1 MPILQI
7 SAVYLPCFIKKRHSN
22 RLTVI
27 NPSNFWGSLQYLSPD
42 PGIIFHLFLTF
53 WSQTKHKKD
62 KFIVF
67 CHIYLVLSSICIIF
81 ATENKVKRMKYPIGI
96 QDFAQIIQD
105 GYVYV
110 DKTDLVYKLAT
121 EGKIY
126 FLSRPRRFG
135 KSLLIS
141 TLKYYFLG
149 RKELFKG
156 LAIDKLEKQWAEYP
170 VFHISFSNGNFTDG
184 KILRQILEDYIAE
197 IETVYGKNPNANTIG
212 GRFASVLKAAHKKTG
227 RRAVVL
233 IDEYDKPLLD
243 VIDLDLKV
251 TDSEGNRM
259 RLEDYN
265 RNLLKGFYSL
275 FKDADEDLQFVMLTG
290 VTKFSQVSVFS
301 GFNQPD
307 DISMNRRYESLCGIT
322 KEELLTVFDSSIR
335 ELADDFGMSY
345 EETVERLKKKYDGY
359 HFGRKMIDIF
369 NPFSILNCFNTL
381 ELRNFWFASG
391 TPTYLVRLLAHSN
404 ENINELVGKYY
415 DASQFID
422 YKADVEQPLPMIYQ
436 SGYLTIKDC
445 NIEDNTYLLDFPN
458 EEVRNGFI
466 DTVASRYFANITQNT
481 SWVLDVTD
489 CLRKGDTAKFEKLM
503 TALLSSTTYRFQ
515 RKQDQVECERYFQ
528 YTFYLIV
535 KMLGFYSTVAEKET
549 SEGRIDCV
557 VECPGY
563 VYIIEFKLN
572 GSAEAA
578 LKQIEDKGYAKPYAA
593 DNRKV
598 IALGINFSSEKGTID
613 GFLTKEL

>member
-1 MPILQI
+1 M
-7 SAVYLPCFIKKRHSN
+7 
-22 RLTVI
+22 
-27 NPSNFWGSLQYLSPD
+27 
-42 PGIIFHLFLTF
+42 
-53 WSQTKHKKD
+53 
-62 KFIVF
+62 
-67 CHIYLVLSSICIIF
+67 SSICIIF

-359 HFGRKMIDIF
+359 HFGRRMIDIF

-391 TPTYLVRLLAHSN
+391 TPTYLVRLLAHCN

-515 RKQDQVECERYFQ
+515 RKQDAMECERYFQ

-535 KMLGFYSTVAEKET
+535 KMLAFYSTVAEKET

-572 GSAEAA
+572 GSAEDA

-593 DNRKV
+593 DNRKL

-613 GFLTKEL
+613 GFIPKEL

>member
-1 MPILQI
+1 
-7 SAVYLPCFIKKRHSN
+7 
-22 RLTVI
+22 
-27 NPSNFWGSLQYLSPD
+27 
-42 PGIIFHLFLTF
+42 
-53 WSQTKHKKD
+53 
-62 KFIVF
+62 
-67 CHIYLVLSSICIIF
+67 
-81 ATENKVKRMKYPIGI
+81 MKYPIGI
-96 QDFAQIIQD
+96 QDFEKIIQD

-110 DKTDLVYKLAT
+110 DKTDLVYKLAN
-121 EGKIY
+121 EGHIY

-141 TLKYYFLG
+141 TLKYYFQG
-149 RKELFKG
+149 RKDLFKG
-156 LAIDKLEKQWAEYP
+156 LAIDKLETKWAEYP
-170 VFHISFSNGNFTDG
+170 VFHLSFANGNFTEG
-184 KILRQILEDYIAE
+184 KALRQILEDYIAE

-243 VIDLDLKV
+243 VIDLELQV

-301 GFNQPD
+301 GFNQPE
-307 DISMNRRYESLCGIT
+307 DISMSVDFEGLCGIT
-322 KEELLTVFDSSIR
+322 KDELLSVFDEPIHA
-335 ELADDFGMSY
+335 LADKFKISY
-345 EETVERLKKKYDGY
+345 DETVERLKKKYDGY
-359 HFGRKMIDIF
+359 HFGEEMIDIF
-369 NPFSILNCFNTL
+369 NPFSILNCL
-381 ELRNFWFASG
+381 KSKRMHNFWFASG

-436 SGYLTIKDC
+436 SGYLTIKDW
-445 NIEDNTYLLDFPN
+445 NIDRNTYLLDFPN

-466 DTVASRYFANITQNT
+466 ETLASRYFSESSQPK
-481 SWVLDVTD
+481 SWVNDVTD
-489 CLRKGDTAKFEKLM
+489 ALDNGDTARFEKLM
-503 TALLSSTTYRFQ
+503 TALLSSVTYRFQ
-515 RKQDQVECERYFQ
+515 RKQDQMECERYFQ

-549 SEGRIDCV
+549 SEGRIDCM

-578 LKQIEDKGYAKPYAA
+578 LKQIEEKGYAKPYAA
-593 DNRKV
+593 DSRKQ
-598 IALGINFSSEKGTID
+598 IAIGINFSSEKGTID

>member
-1 MPILQI
+1 
-7 SAVYLPCFIKKRHSN
+7 
-22 RLTVI
+22 
-27 NPSNFWGSLQYLSPD
+27 
-42 PGIIFHLFLTF
+42 
-53 WSQTKHKKD
+53 
-62 KFIVF
+62 
-67 CHIYLVLSSICIIF
+67 
-81 ATENKVKRMKYPIGI
+81 MKYPIGI

-141 TLKYYFLG
+141 TLKYYFQG
-149 RKELFKG
+149 RKDLFKG

-170 VFHISFSNGNFTDG
+170 VFHIDFNGGNYDKDG
-184 KILRQILEDYIAE
+184 ELDKRIQGYV
-197 IETVYGKNPNANTIG
+197 ETWESQWGKDPINEELGA
-212 GRFASVLKAAHKKTG
+212 RLAYVFKQAHEKSG
-227 RRAVVL
+227 RRAAVL

-243 VIDLDLKV
+243 VIDN
-251 TDSEGNRM
+251 GNTGLLNGKETK
-259 RLEDYN
+259 LEDIH
-265 RNLLKGFYSL
+265 RGILKGLYSI
-275 FKDADEDLQFVMLTG
+275 FKLADEDLQFVMLTG

-301 GFNQPD
+301 GFNQPE
-307 DISMNRRYESLCGIT
+307 DISMSGDFEGLCGIT
-322 KEELLTVFDSSIR
+322 KDELLSVFDEPIH
-335 ELADDFGMSY
+335 ELAYKFKISY
-345 EETVERLKKKYDGY
+345 DETVERLKKKYDGY
-359 HFGRKMIDIF
+359 HFGEEMIDIF
-369 NPFSILNCFNTL
+369 NPFSILNCL
-381 ELRNFWFASG
+381 KSKRMHNFWFASG

-422 YKADVEQPLPMIYQ
+422 YKADIEQPLPMIYQ

-515 RKQDQVECERYFQ
+515 RKQDQMECERYFQ

-535 KMLGFYSTVAEKET
+535 KMLAFYSTVAEKET

-593 DNRKV
+593 DNRKL

-613 GFLTKEL
+613 GFMTKEL

>member
-1 MPILQI
+1 
-7 SAVYLPCFIKKRHSN
+7 
-22 RLTVI
+22 
-27 NPSNFWGSLQYLSPD
+27 
-42 PGIIFHLFLTF
+42 
-53 WSQTKHKKD
+53 
-62 KFIVF
+62 
-67 CHIYLVLSSICIIF
+67 
-81 ATENKVKRMKYPIGI
+81 MKYPIGI

-141 TLKYYFLG
+141 TLKYYFQG
-149 RKELFKG
+149 RKDLFKG

-184 KILRQILEDYIAE
+184 KILRQILEDYVAE
-197 IETVYGKNPNANTIG
+197 METVYGRNPNANTIG

-243 VIDLDLKV
+243 VIDLDLQV

-259 RLEDYN
+259 RIEDYN

-335 ELADDFGMSY
+335 ELADDLGISH

-359 HFGRKMIDIF
+359 HFGRKMVDIF

-381 ELRNFWFASG
+381 ELRNFWFSSG

-404 ENINELVGKYY
+404 ENINELVGRYY
-415 DASQFID
+415 DVSQFIE
-422 YKADVEQPLPMIYQ
+422 YRADIEQPLPMIYQ
-436 SGYLTIKDC
+436 SGYLTIKDVH
-445 NIEDNTYLLDFPN
+445 IEDNTYLLDFPN

-466 DTVASRYFANITQNT
+466 STLASRYFTNT
-481 SWVLDVTD
+481 SQSVSWIMDVTD
-489 CLRKGDTAKFEKLM
+489 CLRKGDTERFENLM

-515 RKQDQVECERYFQ
+515 HKQDKMECERYFQ

-535 KMLGFYSTVAEKET
+535 KMLGFYSAVAEKET

-557 VECPGY
+557 VECPSY

-572 GSAEAA
+572 ASAEAA
-578 LKQIEDKGYAKPYAA
+578 LRQIEDKGYAKPYSS
-593 DNRKV
+593 DSRKV

-613 GFLTKEL
+613 GFLPKELIEPTIKIGQKQSH

>member
-1 MPILQI
+1 MTL
-7 SAVYLPCFIKKRHSN
+7 KKLN
-22 RLTVI
+22 TC
-27 NPSNFWGSLQYLSPD
+27 
-42 PGIIFHLFLTF
+42 
-53 WSQTKHKKD
+53 

-335 ELADDFGMSY
+335 ELADDFGISY

-436 SGYLTIKDC
+436 SGYLTIKDY
-445 NIEDNTYLLDFPN
+445 DKRFGLYKLGFPN
-458 EEVRNGFI
+458 REVEDGFM
-466 DTVASRYFANITQNT
+466 
-481 SWVLDVTD
+481 
-489 CLRKGDTAKFEKLM
+489 KF
-503 TALLSSTTYRFQ
+503 LLP
-515 RKQDQVECERYFQ
+515 
-528 YTFYLIV
+528 
-535 KMLGFYSTVAEKET
+535 FYSTKKITKSAFEVGQFVTDIEAGNAEGFMQRLQSFFAGTKFDQIAKDTENWFQNVVFIVT
-549 SEGRIDCV
+549 SLCGLYIEAEHQTSNGRIDLLLKTDKYI
-557 VECPGY
+557 Y
-563 VYIIEFKLN
+563 VMELKYD
-572 GSAEAA
+572 GSAEDA
-578 LKQIEDKGYAKPYAA
+578 LRQIDDKSYALPWQQ
-593 DNRKV
+593 DGRTVIKV
-598 IALGINFSSEKGTID
+598 GANFSSSLRRLD
-613 GFLTKEL
+613 GWIIA

>member
-1 MPILQI
+1 
-7 SAVYLPCFIKKRHSN
+7 
-22 RLTVI
+22 
-27 NPSNFWGSLQYLSPD
+27 
-42 PGIIFHLFLTF
+42 
-53 WSQTKHKKD
+53 
-62 KFIVF
+62 
-67 CHIYLVLSSICIIF
+67 
-81 ATENKVKRMKYPIGI
+81 MKYPIGI
-96 QDFAQIIQD
+96 QDFEKIIQD

-110 DKTDLVYKLAT
+110 DKTDLVYKLAN
-121 EGKIY
+121 EGHIY

-141 TLKYYFLG
+141 TLKYYFQG

-156 LAIDKLEKQWAEYP
+156 LAIDKLETKWAEYP
-170 VFHISFSNGNFTDG
+170 VFHLSFACGNFTEG
-184 KILRQILEDYIAE
+184 KALRQILEDYIAE
-197 IETVYGKNPNANTIG
+197 IETVYGKKPNANTIG

-335 ELADDFGMSY
+335 ELADDLGMSY

-359 HFGRKMIDIF
+359 HFGEKMIDIF
-369 NPFSILNCFNTL
+369 NPFSILNCFNNL
-381 ELRNFWFASG
+381 QMRNFWFASG
-391 TPTYLVRLLAHSN
+391 TPSYLIRLLAHCN

-422 YKADVEQPLPMIYQ
+422 YKADMEKPLPMIYQ
-436 SGYLTIKDC
+436 SGYLTIKDY
-445 NIEDNTYLLDFPN
+445 NKRLSTYLLDFPN

-466 DTVASRYFANITQNT
+466 DALASGYFKGSNSPT
-481 SWVLDVTD
+481 SWGIDVTTSLD
-489 CLRKGDTAKFEKLM
+489 NGDTAKFEKLM
-503 TALLSSTTYRFQ
+503 TALLSSVTYRFQ
-515 RKQDQVECERYFQ
+515 RKQDAMECERYFQ

-557 VECPGY
+557 VECPAY

-613 GFLTKEL
+613 GFKPKEL